1 MEYATRELVRSV
13 RHISKAAD
21 LMSRDHL
28 LLNLDSLPKWSGT
41 TGAPKMEVL
50 IQSLIEKG
58 HSAARAPD
66 SEPVFVTDATFQDV
80 VEIVQDLSEKS
91 AK

>member
-1 MEYATRELVRSV
+1 
-13 RHISKAAD
+13 
-21 LMSRDHL
+21 
-28 LLNLDSLPKWSGT
+28 
-41 TGAPKMEVL
+41 MEVL